1 MFKIPDPDD
10 YLSAS
15 DVKDVAEEVIAPLPL
30 PGVEGSPLDPG
41 DIWLVVILACV
52 NQNSIWDTCNDTNGT
67 PCDDT
72 VLTWLHT
79 LDRDWLEF
87 VANLLL
93 GRLAMT
99 ILDPDRSR
107 IVSID
112 FIDNPYHGEYYDD
125 DGELCTMAPKDGTTT
140 CHRYCTAYVVSNGK
154 PVTLAMTYV
163 RSDEDEADAGEHA
176 LARVENYPFE
186 IDLLLADSGFYNERV
201 IRRARDIAATVV
213 HVPKKGERMKDKLDT
228 HKSYMTTYRMYKDSE
243 RELRFPL
250 AVAVS
255 YRNGDRG
262 KHGEVVRSYVACGV
276 TDRSAKQ
283 VERLYRKRSGIET
296 TYRYFGKHAGS
307 RRRVIPSCGL
317 RSCWLQHSW
326 RTSGLFSGGRSSPA
340 RGRAGATCP
349 RSSRSRRSV
358 TGFVTNWKRSYAAG
372 GRSKRTGLACRRH
385 RKRPR
390 ADRSQPTAR
399 PSGGE

>member
-1 MFKIPDPDD
+1 VFTIPDPDR

-15 DVKDVAEEVIAPLPL
+15 DVKDVAEEIIAPLPL

-41 DIWLVVILACV
+41 DIWLVVIMACA
-52 NQNSIWDTCNDTNGT
+52 NQNSIWETCSDTEAA

-79 LDRDWLEF
+79 LNREWLEF

-112 FIDNPYHGEYYDD
+112 FIDNPYHGEHHTDK
-125 DGELCTMAPKDGTTT
+125 GELCSMAPKDGTTT

-163 RSDEDEADAGEHA
+163 RNDESEADAVGRV
-176 LARVENYPFE
+176 LDRVENYPFE
-186 IDLLLADSGFYNERV
+186 VELLLADSGFYNERI
-201 IRRARDIAATVV
+201 IRRSREIAATVV
-213 HVPKKGERMKDKLDT
+213 HVPKKGERMKDKLDV
-228 HKSYMTTYRMYKDSE
+228 HKSYMTTYRMYKDRE

-255 YRNGDRG
+255 YQNGDRG
-262 KHGEVVRSYVACGV
+262 KHGEVVRGYVACGV
-276 TDRSAKQ
+276 ADQSPKQ

-296 TYRYFGKHAGS
+296 TYRLLRQARGITTTRDPIVRFAIMLVAALLENLWLVLRWAVVARP
-307 RRRVIPSCGL
+307 RR
-317 RSCWLQHSW
+317 
-326 RTSGLFSGGRSSPA
+326 GGRDLP
-340 RGRAGATCP
+340 
-349 RSSRSRRSV
+349 
-358 TGFVTNWKRSYAAG
+358 TGFTFSKFCDWIRKELEEEFERQWYVGANGVGIPETYGQTLAAG
-372 GRSKRTGLACRRH
+372 
-385 RKRPR
+385 
-390 ADRSQPTAR
+390 
-399 PSGGE
+399 